1 MQPEGRPRERGTA
14 RPRARPG
21 EREASSIQARLDPI
35 RSAKIRSTGHA
46 SCYRARR
53 HAPAPRP
60 PNQASPPRARC
71 HAATASPQIVHTLR
85 PARRTAP
92 SPHPTPHKP
101 REPNPLHPKSAH
113 RAPSHNAT
121 NETHS
126 LDRCGGPAR
135 AIAWRAPRLPIA
147 HRPQPTPSTGPLFL
161 APRDLSRLSI
171 EPPRSRRS
179 GKGSRPRRSA

>member
-1 MQPEGRPRERGTA
+1 MNECNPKGGPANAERRDPGPGRANA
-14 RPRARPG
+14 RQA
-21 EREASSIQARLDPI
+21 AIQARLDPI

-147 HRPQPTPSTGPLFL
+147 HRPQPTPSTGP
-161 APRDLSRLSI
+161 
-171 EPPRSRRS
+171 
-179 GKGSRPRRSA
+179 